1 MMVAPPTEA
10 PKTPKTLVTECREE
24 VNAGFVSYLISAPLH
39 GRGSLAFWQS
49 GIDKVNFYAF
59 VTRFICIVDLFWH
72 LALWIGLLVLEC
84 WTYTNFQ
91 NYMQTKHGTPEE
103 EYRMADG
110 PGDTSRVLLDELYV
124 GQFTTF
130 MIAFVG
136 IIISAVFGFLGQ
148 PSGKA
153 WPSTICFLFGGLKA
167 SLAFTVLIIIVASD
181 KWTGF
186 NSATQAGMD
195 GHQETV
201 TMRQMALWS
210 VAFKFLAIAQLSAN
224 EKFWGSGSDDDMYAN
239 MCFLLGKL
247 DTSGYKKDVTHYTS
261 KGFLPGAY
269 QKWAVP

>member
-1 MMVAPPTEA
+1 M
-10 PKTPKTLVTECREE
+10 
-24 VNAGFVSYLISAPLH
+24 NAGFVSYLISAPLH

-49 GIDKVNFYAF
+49 GAPVNFYSF
-59 VTRFICIVDLFWH
+59 VTRLICIVDLVWH
-72 LALWIGLLVLEC
+72 LALWIALLVLES
-84 WTYTNFQ
+84 WTYNKFQ
-91 NYMQTKHGTPEE
+91 DYMQVKHGTPND
-103 EYRMADG
+103 EYRMAAS

-130 MIAFVG
+130 MIAFAG
-136 IIISAVFGFLGQ
+136 IIITAIFGFMGQ

-186 NSATQAGMD
+186 NSATESGMD

-210 VAFKFLAIAQLSAN
+210 VALKFFAIAQLSAN

-247 DTSGYKKDVTHYTS
+247 DETGTQSRFTTAVTKGYT
-261 KGFLPGAY
+261 PGAY
-269 QKWAVP
+269 KKWVSP